1 MSTTF
6 LTAFQGIHDVL
17 NEINGLPNFERKLIH
32 PESLTDSPSCFLIA
46 DVEDPEY
53 SDMVVR
59 QIVKNRIARL
69 PVIIFRKHGEEE
81 DAIEDLISD
90 AQTVKDA
97 IGDHALTRPG
107 YLVSIARNGIEY
119 ESNVINAW
127 GAVSIMLEVASY
139 DFYS

>member
-6 LTAFQGIHDVL
+6 LDAFRGVHATL
-17 NEINGLPNFERKLIH
+17 NEINGLPQFERKLKH
-32 PESLTDSPSCFLIA
+32 PESLTDNPSCFFLA
-46 DVEDPEY
+46 DTEDPEY

-59 QIVKNRIARL
+59 QVVKNRMARL
-69 PVIIFRKHGEEE
+69 GVVIFRQHGEEE

-90 AQTVKDA
+90 AQKVKDA

-119 ESNVINAW
+119 ESTVITTW
-127 GAVSIMLEVASY
+127 GAVSIILEVAGY